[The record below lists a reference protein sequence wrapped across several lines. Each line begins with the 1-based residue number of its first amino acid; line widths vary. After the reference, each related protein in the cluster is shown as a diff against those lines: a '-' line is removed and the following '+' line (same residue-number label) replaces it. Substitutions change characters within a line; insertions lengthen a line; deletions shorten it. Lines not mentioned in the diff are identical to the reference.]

1 MVRRVQTPA
10 SDDSLKENTQAG
22 LPERATTKKV
32 KIEKEKKIIEQ
43 PSKGKGKQRERVD
56 EEENEQ
62 EEQEASGGGEEEQ
75 GEDDEDDDGPG
86 SSKGRKR
93 VRVNDDGDSKPP
105 KREPIK
111 RSVTLPRDVDGY
123 VMPSFPSLPLF
134 RDFNFHS
141 SSFIPGSIVRIQ
153 LSNFVT
159 YDFVEFRPGPYLNMI
174 LGPNGTGKSSI
185 ACAICLGLNF
195 PPSVR
200 YHPPP
205 QIPTTNSAAH

>member
-22 LPERATTKKV
+22 MPERATTTKV
-32 KIEKEKKIIEQ
+32 KIEKRVTEQ
-43 PSKGKGKQRERVD
+43 LGKGKGKQRVD

-62 EEQEASGGGEEEQ
+62 EEQEASSGGEEEQ
-75 GEDDEDDDGPG
+75 GEDDEEDDGPG

-123 VMPSFPSLPLF
+123 VMPSFPSLPLL
-134 RDFNFHS
+134 
-141 SSFIPGSIVRIQ
+141 P
-153 LSNFVT
+153 
-159 YDFVEFRPGPYLNMI
+159 
-174 LGPNGTGKSSI
+174 
-185 ACAICLGLNF
+185 
-195 PPSVR
+195 
-200 YHPPP
+200 
-205 QIPTTNSAAH
+205 